1 MKIQV
6 QISWV
11 GQSTRVAGACLN
23 AKTALLPNLLAA
35 SPGKCSGTLSTICW
49 DELQHQLV
57 LESSII
63 ILLAIVA
70 QVFAK
75 QRLSYVW
82 SLGGGAVQQAPRWGN
97 LVIIVQLDI
106 FIKCQLRT
114 KWIHQQYDSF
124 SDVGESRVWFA
135 GKNLTPCR
143 MHWNAFLI
151 AQIIA
156 KCHSFPNMC
165 GML

>member
-11 GQSTRVAGACLN
+11 GQSTRVLGACLN

-35 SPGKCSGTLSTICW
+35 SPGKCSGSLSTSETLYW
-49 DELQHQLV
+49 DELQHQQV
-57 LESSII
+57 LDSSII

-97 LVIIVQLDI
+97 LVIIVQLGI

-135 GKNLTPCR
+135 SKNLTPCR
-143 MHWNAFLI
+143 MH
-151 AQIIA
+151 
-156 KCHSFPNMC
+156 
-165 GML
+165 

>member
-1 MKIQV
+1 MKIQA

-23 AKTALLPNLLAA
+23 AKTALLPNLLVAF
-35 SPGKCSGTLSTICW
+35 PGKCNGTLSTSETLCW

-97 LVIIVQLDI
+97 LVIIVQLGI
-106 FIKCQLRT
+106 VYQCQFRT
-114 KWIHQQYDSF
+114 KWICQQYIICIYIVFD
-124 SDVGESRVWFA
+124 ER
-135 GKNLTPCR
+135 KKIK
-143 MHWNAFLI
+143 MHAFYV
-151 AQIIA
+151 
-156 KCHSFPNMC
+156 
-165 GML
+165 